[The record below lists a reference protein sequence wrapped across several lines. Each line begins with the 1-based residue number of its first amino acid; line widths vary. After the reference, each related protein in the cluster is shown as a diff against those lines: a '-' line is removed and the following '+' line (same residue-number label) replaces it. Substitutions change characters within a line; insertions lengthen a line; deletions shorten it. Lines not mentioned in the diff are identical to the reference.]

1 MLNWEMLML
10 GYHRWDFNLGMV
22 TVSLA
27 STWLNPRSLSR
38 GNIIAQETQ
47 NGGIAQCSH
56 KNTFINFICH
66 VVNLKNK
73 IYFFSKIKAYL
84 KYLTY
89 KLSTLLS
96 PNTISQSFSLLRE
109 LCAFFKWI
117 DAHTHTLFLGGS
129 GIGAILY
136 TLFCK
141 LPHLTI
147 FSMPFF
153 CFTTTYLCHLLNDCM
168 TVLYMKYN

>member
-1 MLNWEMLML
+1 MLML

-56 KNTFINFICH
+56 KNTLINFICH

-117 DAHTHTLFLGGS
+117 DAHTHTLFLGGFWNWS
-129 GIGAILY
+129 YIVHIILQIASFNNFFNA
-136 TLFCK
+136 LF
-141 LPHLTI
+141 LFHYYISVSFVEWLHD
-147 FSMPFF
+147 
-153 CFTTTYLCHLLNDCM
+153 CFVHEI
-168 TVLYMKYN
+168 